1 LRRNLILSVLG
12 ACLLVAAASGAAAAA
27 GGSSSTYYAGQ
38 NSQGQ
43 KLFFT
48 VDHTPRGPEFDPYFI
63 NQIDFCPATGNSIT
77 VEFSFSGFEIPIVHG
92 KFDFNMNAPYQRFDW
107 QGTLNST
114 GASGTEYIDLPLF
127 DNEGGLQDCTAGVLN
142 WAAKKL
148 VSASTAPV
156 APRASYTVKI
166 SKGTDGSVQYSVS
179 H

>member
-1 LRRNLILSVLG
+1 MRKNLILSVLG

-48 VDHTPRGPEFDPYFI
+48 VDQTKRGPEFDPYFI

-77 VEFSFSGFEIPIVHG
+77 LDFSFSGFEIPIVHG
-92 KFDFNMNAPYQRFDW
+92 KFDFNMNAPFQRFDW
-107 QGTLNST
+107 QGTLSST

-142 WAAKKL
+142 WTAKKL

-156 APRASYTVKI
+156 APRASYTVKV
-166 SKGTDGSVQYSVS
+166 SKGSDGSVQYSVS